1 MSDHSAVIQE
11 VRELWHGFIENELD
25 LTQKLRL
32 DTLIKDSDEALV
44 EYIELMNMHNT
55 LSNYL
60 SPMMCPG
67 EKVPDAD
74 SNPKSSL
81 DNVIASK
88 SSDTSKDNDK
98 PKSLSLFNFLQSV
111 PGSFSNNAF
120 QIFVLLVFLLPSVFA
135 FLTVMNSSKYNS
147 LVIPAPERSDNVA
160 TVQNPIDKRQGMGNI
175 TRRRSETVASRKR
188 VHPANAVALIMN
200 ATSPDWG
207 AELNGQLDVG
217 TYLAEGERLTLLSG
231 FAELEFPYQARVVVQ
246 GPATFVTGSYGT
258 LQLES
263 GRCVAH
269 VPRKASGFTIEANGS
284 QIVDLGTEFGVEA
297 NAEMETD
304 VYVFQGKVEL
314 SIPDA
319 LIDNTV
325 ELTKYEGVRSSAKTG
340 KIVPVEIDTDRFTRR
355 LNDPGILAKLPPK
368 NMSFEEPNLSIEKFT
383 APDGTLRSVPVA
395 FWEMR
400 DRKDLVSPDVGYF
413 LWSSKLGPYARS
425 GVTDGNQ
432 ACILVLRNG
441 TKPGTEENKFT
452 WIHRSLGL
460 IQLQDVGTTLDLS
473 VDCCARTPRVQ
484 ENLKIKV
491 AFANKASNCVCGP
504 FVGTVGTV
512 TGGEA
517 WGQSKT
523 ANASLKITEEMIG
536 RELFI
541 VIRAEDESPGSG
553 EDVCVLDN
561 VKLEAR

>member
-1 MSDHSAVIQE
+1 MSDHSAVIKE

-32 DTLIKDSDEALV
+32 DTLIKDSDEALA

-60 SPMMCPG
+60 SAMTTPRKEVHG
-67 EKVPDAD
+67 ED

-81 DNVIASK
+81 DNMIALNRSDASK
-88 SSDTSKDNDK
+88 SNDK
-98 PKSLSLFNFLQSV
+98 EKSPLLFNFLQSV

-120 QIFVLLVFLLPSVFA
+120 QIFVLLVFLLPSFFA
-135 FLTVMNSSKYNS
+135 FLAVMNSSKYNS
-147 LVIPAPERSDNVA
+147 LVIPAPEKGDNVA
-160 TVQNPIDKRQGMGNI
+160 TVQNPIGKRDTG
-175 TRRRSETVASRKR
+175 RVAQQKPKAVALRKL
-188 VHPANAVALIMN
+188 VHPTNAVALISN
-200 ATSPDWG
+200 VSSPDWG
-207 AELNGQLDVG
+207 QELNGQLDVG
-217 TYLAEGERLTLLSG
+217 TYLAEGERFTLFSG
-231 FAELEFPYQARVVVQ
+231 FAELEFPYQVRVVVQ
-246 GPATFVTGSYGT
+246 GPATFVTGTYGI
-258 LQLES
+258 LWLES

-269 VPRKASGFTIEANGS
+269 VPRKASGFTINANGS

-319 LIDNTV
+319 LIHNSV

-355 LNDPGILAKLPPK
+355 LNDPGVLAKLPPK
-368 NMSFEEPNLSIEKFT
+368 NMSFEKPNLSIEKFT
-383 APDGTLRSVPVA
+383 DPDGTLRSVPVA

-400 DRKDLVSPDVGYF
+400 DRKDLVSPDVGYL
-413 LWSSKLGPYARS
+413 LWSSKLGPYAKS

-432 ACILVLRNG
+432 ACILTLRDG

-460 IQLQDVGTTLDLS
+460 IQSQDVGNTLDLS
-473 VDCCARTPRVQ
+473 VDCCARTPRIQ

-504 FVGTVGTV
+504 FVGTVGIV
-512 TGGEA
+512 TGREA
-517 WGQSKT
+517 WGQSKIV
-523 ANASLKITEEMIG
+523 NASLEITEEMIG

-553 EDVCVLDN
+553 DDVCVIDN